1 MRLRE
6 WLAANPAPYRVSL
19 FTVPASGENPAE
31 FTAGQVHLL
40 ADEVAAD
47 DEGGTLCFYRRDGG
61 GHVVLVEQAL
71 SDGVLEGGAWVGRY
85 ANLTTPVE
93 GFQRDVLVVVQPDEG
108 SGD

>member
-1 MRLRE
+1 MRLWE

-19 FTVPASGENPAE
+19 FTVPANGENPAE
-31 FTAGQVHLL
+31 FTAGYVSLGV
-40 ADEVAAD
+40 DGVAL

-71 SDGVLEGGAWVGRY
+71 SDGVLEGGAWVGRC

-93 GFQRDVLVVVQPDEG
+93 GFQEDVLVVVQPDEG